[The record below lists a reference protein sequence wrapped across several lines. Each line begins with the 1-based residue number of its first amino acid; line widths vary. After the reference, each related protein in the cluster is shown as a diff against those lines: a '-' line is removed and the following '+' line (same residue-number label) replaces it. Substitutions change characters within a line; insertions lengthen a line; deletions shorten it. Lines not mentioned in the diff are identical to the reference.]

1 MCANAIL
8 HNPSSTESVANVY
21 AASATERKRSSA
33 KSTLLKVQI
42 NTILIS
48 EDDEHVEKS
57 WGVHSPQAKDPGTW
71 ERKSR
76 EAPGWVLVSFR
87 WIKWLIW
94 TLVRI
99 VLPSLGARPV
109 SILLEPIRG
118 HLEVTWL
125 WSTCFCVYCPV
136 SRGWTGWGR

>member
-57 WGVHSPQAKDPGTW
+57 WGVHSPQAKDPGT
-71 ERKSR
+71 
-76 EAPGWVLVSFR
+76 
-87 WIKWLIW
+87 
-94 TLVRI
+94 
-99 VLPSLGARPV
+99 
-109 SILLEPIRG
+109 
-118 HLEVTWL
+118 
-125 WSTCFCVYCPV
+125 
-136 SRGWTGWGR
+136 